1 MTFQCREV
9 LSLRLNIL
17 FWKLRPFRTPNGQTN
32 VQKINVVSA
41 VTTRQTF
48 RIKEKWRLVKRVA
61 GVFTC
66 ELLEFEQ

>member
-1 MTFQCREV
+1 MTQDTILEIKTIPNSKWSNQC
-9 LSLRLNIL
+9 
-17 FWKLRPFRTPNGQTN
+17 P
-32 VQKINVVSA
+32 KINVVSA

-48 RIKEKWRLVKRVA
+48 RIKEKWRLVKRAA